1 MAETGQ
7 VLSRATDPNQQT
19 AVSGVTRWRLVS
31 LTATNYLAQIAAG
44 SAIDSAGP
52 FTAFSPT
59 RLPQIV
65 LGAGGAN
72 PVVYTITGTS
82 IDSNGATITDTVTAT
97 GPGTYAASKPF
108 ATITRLQSNVNPAG
122 TTDLQAGDT
131 WVNPSARCLHVGT
144 TAGAVAM
151 QCEEDAAVQT
161 IPGVQLGDSPYRV
174 KRINITNTAAAGL
187 VLGW

>member
-7 VLSRATDPNQQT
+7 VLSRVTNPNLQS
-19 AVSGVTRWRLVS
+19 AESGVTRWRLVS

-44 SAIDSAGP
+44 SAINSTGP

-65 LGAGGAN
+65 LGGGGAN

-82 IDSNGATITDTVTAT
+82 IDTGAVITDTVTAT

-108 ATITRLQSNVNPAG
+108 ATITRLQSDVNPAG